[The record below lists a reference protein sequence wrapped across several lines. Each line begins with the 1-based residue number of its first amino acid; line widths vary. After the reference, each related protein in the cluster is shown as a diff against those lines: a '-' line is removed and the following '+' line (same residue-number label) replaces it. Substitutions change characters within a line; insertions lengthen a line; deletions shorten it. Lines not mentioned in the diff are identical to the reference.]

1 MSLQKEKISLEYLFK
16 TSPGILFSRLS
27 TASGLSEWFAD
38 DVNVKENIFTF
49 IWDKT
54 EERAEMLHKKEN
66 KSIRFRWLDDEQDTT
81 GDEQDPRAF
90 EFTITVLELTGETAL
105 IVTDTVLPEEKDDA
119 IELWNEQIE
128 RLRMKLG
135 SA

>member
-38 DVNVKENIFTF
+38 DVNIKENIYTF
-49 IWDKT
+49 IWDKS

-66 KSIRFRWLDDEQDTT
+66 KSIRFRWLDESDETADYTQC
-81 GDEQDPRAF
+81 PSCF

-105 IVTDTVLPEEKDDA
+105 IVTDTVLPDEKEDA

-128 RLRMKLG
+128 RLRTKLG